1 LKELIEAVIAMPN
14 PTQFTGLLSFGV
26 AAMASAFA
34 AVTGPGS
41 KSSRLWAMLTGFY
54 TLLFLEVL
62 LSSRFALGNFGRQFF
77 LHARLIE
84 HKTLIQLSVIG
95 FILVLYGVAA
105 SLNTRLFRMLS
116 PPSKFA
122 LVSSLAT
129 SLLFVLES
137 ISLHSIDALL
147 YRPMFGVLLIGY
159 LWLLSGGIIAVCA
172 CKQYANDRKSSAA
185 GVR

>member
-34 AVTGPGS
+34 AVTGLAS
-41 KSSRLWAMLTGFY
+41 KNSRHWTTLTGFY

-62 LSSRFALGNFGRQFF
+62 LSIRFVLGSLGRQFF
-77 LHARLIE
+77 PHARLIE

-95 FILVLYGVAA
+95 FILVLYGVVA

-137 ISLHSIDALL
+137 ISLYSIDALL
-147 YRPMFGVLLIGY
+147 YRPMFGGLLIGY
-159 LWLLSGGIIAVCA
+159 LWLLSGGITAACA
-172 CKQYANDRKSSAA
+172 CKQYCNDR
-185 GVR
+185 R